1 MPLTRG
7 SFRFGKLVLCIFSFC
22 SAASPQSSVAPPAHR
37 ANAAQ
42 QNPYTAVDA
51 LLHKEFLKDKRG
63 SISFGIVRGGKLVW
77 TGSYGYADD
86 RKKVIATAD
95 TEYPIGSITKQFLGL
110 MLLQLADAGRIHLSE
125 PVARYYPPVQEIANP
140 YPWSAPITFVQL
152 ATMSAGLPA
161 SPFSVDDPD
170 AQGTMDL
177 WEEDLHNALKHTRY
191 VYEPGTRRLY
201 SNISYAILAAAL
213 ERAAGR
219 KFQGY
224 IEQEILRPLRMNNT
238 GFTGST
244 NTKMATG
251 YFLGGLG
258 LPADTPQRQNTH
270 FGYLFPAGG
279 LYSSIKDMAKFM
291 IFELG
296 HGPDSVLSK
305 ESLEQSFTGV
315 VVSDANLVY
324 GDGIQ
329 FSAARN
335 QDSAFVAAGHG
346 GLRVG
351 FTSYLGMDR
360 STDTGIILLS
370 NTSGG
375 NADYKPLCRRILA
388 MLNPRSRGGT
398 GQAPSESH

>member
-1 MPLTRG
+1 MALT
-7 SFRFGKLVLCIFSFC
+7 
-22 SAASPQSSVAPPAHR
+22 QSVIAPPAHQANR
-37 ANAAQ
+37 AQ
-42 QNPYTAVDA
+42 RSPYAGVDT
-51 LLHKEFLKDKRG
+51 LLHEEYLKDKRG
-63 SISFGIVRGGKLVW
+63 GISFGIVRAGKLVW
-77 TGSYGYADD
+77 TGSYGYADE
-86 RKKVIATAD
+86 RKKVVATAD

-110 MLLQLADAGRIHLSE
+110 MLLQLADAGRVHLSE
-125 PVARYYPPVQEIANP
+125 PVAKYYPDIQEIANP
-140 YPWSAPITFVQL
+140 YPWSSPVTFVQL

-161 SPFSVDDPD
+161 SPFSVGDPD
-170 AQGTMDL
+170 AQGTMDQ
-177 WEEDLHNALKHTRY
+177 WEEDLHNTLKHTRY

-219 KFQGY
+219 KFQDH

-238 GFTGST
+238 GFTSST

-251 YFLGGLG
+251 YFLGRLD
-258 LPADTPQRQNTH
+258 LPADTPQRQNKE
-270 FGYLFPAGG
+270 FGYLFPARG

-296 HGPDSVLSK
+296 HGPDSVLSRT
-305 ESLEQSFTGV
+305 SLEQAFTGV
-315 VVSDANLVY
+315 VVSDANFVY

-329 FSAARN
+329 FSATRN
-335 QDSAFVAAGHG
+335 EDSAFIAVGHG
-346 GLRVG
+346 GLRLG

-360 STDTGIILLS
+360 FTDTGIILLS

-375 NADYKPLCRRILA
+375 NADYKPLCRRILS
-388 MLNPRSRGGT
+388 MLNPQSKGGT